1 MVHCVYKH
9 NGLSDL
15 CEKHCYQNSGA
26 F

>member
-15 CEKHCYQNSGA
+15 CENHCYQNSGA